1 MGAASFCKSITA
13 KTASEGFDYLVEE
26 AEHEYGHDSYN
37 GTISTCTLG
46 RCRKQFDKLTK
57 TSLKETE
64 KLVDKY
70 LNNNSK
76 CIADYINCGLERMVL
91 VTVENKRGQY
101 KKPVYKEQY
110 CLYVGKDKFPYDER
124 LLDTKDTLKEAK
136 EYAGK
141 YALKE
146 GRQVTIRKERTLVK
160 GETTV
165 AEVVIKRRVIKTI
178 PKTLKPNQK
187 IEKYYK
193 FVYFGWASC

>member
-1 MGAASFCKSITA
+1 MGSTNFFQSITA
-13 KTASEGFDYLVEE
+13 RSASEGFDYLVEE
-26 AEHEYGHDSYN
+26 AEHEYGHDCYN
-37 GTISTCTLG
+37 GTISTCSLG

-64 KLVDKY
+64 KLVDKH
-70 LNNNSK
+70 LSDTSK
-76 CIADYINCGLERMVL
+76 GSADYINCGLERMVL

-110 CLYVGKDKFPYDER
+110 CIYAGKDMFPYDER
-124 LLDTKDTLKEAK
+124 LLDTKDTLKAAK

-146 GRQVTIRKERTLVK
+146 GREVSIRKERTLVK

-165 AEVVIKRRVIKTI
+165 AEVVIKRREIKSI